1 LKLLFKYKTHPNL
14 ASRFGCVF
22 ACSWVYLEEADGDL
36 SRHKPGQVVFNSWLF
51 HPIPQVPQ
59 LPPAQPPQPPPV
71 PAMAWDGPLSPLLKA
86 AKSEMARDVRIPSHC
101 LH

>member
-1 LKLLFKYKTHPNL
+1 MRDSGVFLLVPGYIWKKLTATSRTLSL
-14 ASRFGCVF
+14 AQ
-22 ACSWVYLEEADGDL
+22 
-36 SRHKPGQVVFNSWLF
+36 KVFNSWLF
-51 HPIPQVPQ
+51 HQIPQVPQ
-59 LPPAQPPQPPPV
+59 VPPAQPPQPPPV